1 MTKPNQS
8 QNTSLTEVLL
18 AVKHSTMLD
27 THVAE
32 VCKVESIDDN
42 DITCRILSLDMSI
55 SCRKLDG
62 VEVKEN
68 DCVLVIFTDRAFK
81 TNLYRKSQNIQ
92 TSIVDDSVLHSFNFG
107 IIIGVIS

>member
-8 QNTSLTEVLL
+8 QNTTLTQVLL

-32 VCKVESIDDN
+32 VCKVESIDD
-42 DITCRILSLDMSI
+42 DIVCRILSLDMPI
-55 SCRKLDG
+55 SCRKLDS